1 MDLRRKD
8 RIGVG
13 MDVLL
18 KDLRL
23 EDKQKQGN
31 VMKVEDLHQPDLSD
45 DNQKRRVLITAYGF
59 QE

>member
-1 MDLRRKD
+1 MAIMNLRRKD

-18 KDLRL
+18 KHLLL

-45 DNQKRRVLITAYGF
+45 GNQKGGY
-59 QE
+59 